1 MSLEILRTGL
11 QTTIQDL
18 GRFGAAHLGISASG
32 ASDHLAMRIG
42 NLMVG
47 NPENTPVIE
56 MTLTGD
62 TVLFH
67 SNAFVALVGSKFK
80 INLDEKPFPFWMG
93 AYISAGQVLTI
104 GPTLKG
110 ARCYLCVRGGLQV
123 KNIINS
129 ASTHLTSRI
138 GGLNG
143 SILKKGDKIAFGN
156 LDKVIQPI
164 KNIKNYPDTDITT
177 VRVTK
182 GLQWDW
188 FDNQNRKLFFQKA
201 YQVSTLSNRMGL
213 RLSGESILSSKGNE
227 IITEG
232 MPLGAIQIPGNG
244 QPILSFVEHQ
254 TTGGYPKLANV
265 ISADL
270 YKVGQLKPGDQ
281 FEFQLIGF
289 PEAEKARLEQ
299 ENYILSLKAHC
310 S

>member
-1 MSLEILRTGL
+1 MSLEILKAGL
-11 QTTIQDL
+11 QTSVQDL

-32 ASDHLAMRIG
+32 ASDNLAMRIG

-47 NPENTPVIE
+47 NPENTTVIE
-56 MTLTGD
+56 MTLIGD

-67 SNAFVALVGSKFK
+67 SDEFIALAGSKFK
-80 INLDEKPFPFWMG
+80 IDLDDKPFPFWSG
-93 AYISAGQVLTI
+93 TYIAAGQVLTI

-110 ARCYLCVRGGLQV
+110 ARCYLCVRGGLQI
-123 KNIINS
+123 KKIINS
-129 ASTHLTSRI
+129 ASTHLTYRM

-143 SILKKGDKIAFGN
+143 SILKKGDRIAFGN

-164 KNIKNYPDTDITT
+164 KNIENYPYTDTTT
-177 VRVTK
+177 IRVTK

-188 FDNQNRKLFFQKA
+188 FDNQNRKLFFEKG

-213 RLSGESILSSKGNE
+213 RLSGQSILSSGGNE

-270 YKVGQLKPGDQ
+270 YKVGQLKPGDN
-281 FEFQLIGF
+281 FKFQLIDF
-289 PEAEKARLEQ
+289 HEAEKARLEQ

>member
-1 MSLEILRTGL
+1 MSLEILKAGL
-11 QTTIQDL
+11 QTSVQDL

-32 ASDHLAMRIG
+32 ASDNLAMRIG
-42 NLMVG
+42 NLIVG
-47 NPENTPVIE
+47 NPENTTAIE

-67 SNAFVALVGSKFK
+67 SDAFIALAGSKFK
-80 INLDEKPFPFWMG
+80 INLDEKPFPFWSG
-93 AYISAGQVLTI
+93 TYIQAGQVLTI
-104 GPTLKG
+104 GSTLSG

-123 KNIINS
+123 KKIINS
-129 ASTHLTSRI
+129 ASTHLTSGM

-143 SILKKGDKIAFGN
+143 SILKKGNRIAFGK
-156 LDKVIQPI
+156 LDNVIQPI
-164 KNIKNYPDTDITT
+164 KNMENYPSTNTT
-177 VRVTK
+177 TIRATK

-188 FDNQNRKLFFQKA
+188 FDNQNRKLFFEKD
-201 YQVSTLSNRMGL
+201 YRVSNVSNRMGL
-213 RLSGESILSSKGNE
+213 RLRGQSIFSSKGNE

-265 ISADL
+265 ISADIS
-270 YKVGQLKPGDQ
+270 KVGQLKPGDQ
-281 FEFQLIGF
+281 FKFKLIDF

-299 ENYILSLKAHC
+299 EKYILSLKTH
-310 S
+310 

>member
-11 QTTIQDL
+11 QSTIQDL
-18 GRFGAAHLGISASG
+18 GRLGVAHLGISASG
-32 ASDHLAMRIG
+32 ASDNLAMRIG
-42 NLMVG
+42 NLIVG

-56 MTLTGD
+56 MTLRGD
-62 TVLFH
+62 TILFH
-67 SNAFVALVGSKFK
+67 SNAFVALAGSKFK
-80 INLDEKPFPFWMG
+80 IDLDKKPFPFWVG
-93 AYISAGQVLTI
+93 TYISSGQVLTI
-104 GPTLKG
+104 GPSLNG

-129 ASTHLTSRI
+129 ASTHLTSKV

-143 SILKKGDKIAFGN
+143 RILTKGDRIAFGN
-156 LDKVIQPI
+156 LDNVIQPI
-164 KNIKNYPDTDITT
+164 KNMKSYSYISTT
-177 VRVTK
+177 TIRVTK

-201 YQVSTLSNRMGL
+201 YRVSTLSNRMGL
-213 RLSGESILSSKGNE
+213 RLSGESIFSSKGNE

-244 QPILSFVEHQ
+244 HPILSFVEHQ

-281 FEFQLIGF
+281 FKFHLIDF
-289 PEAEKARLEQ
+289 PEAEKARMEQ

-310 S
+310 K

>member
-11 QTTIQDL
+11 QSTIQDL
-18 GRFGAAHLGISASG
+18 GRLGVAHLGISASG
-32 ASDHLAMRIG
+32 ASDNLAMRIG
-42 NLMVG
+42 NLIVG
-47 NPENTPVIE
+47 NPENTSVIE

-62 TVLFH
+62 TILFH
-67 SNAFVALVGSKFK
+67 SNAFVALAGSKFK
-80 INLDEKPFPFWMG
+80 IDLDKKPFPFWVG
-93 AYISAGQVLTI
+93 TYISSGQVLTI
-104 GPTLKG
+104 GPSLNG

-129 ASTHLTSRI
+129 ASTHLTSKV

-143 SILKKGDKIAFGN
+143 RILKKGDRIAFGK
-156 LDKVIQPI
+156 LDNVIQPI
-164 KNIKNYPDTDITT
+164 KNMKSYYYIGTT
-177 VRVTK
+177 TIRVTK

-188 FDNQNRKLFFQKA
+188 FDNQNRRLFFQKA
-201 YQVSTLSNRMGL
+201 YRVSTLSNRMGL

-281 FEFQLIGF
+281 FKFHLIDF
-289 PEAEKARLEQ
+289 PKAEKARMEQ

-310 S
+310 K

>member
-11 QTTIQDL
+11 QSTIQDL
-18 GRFGAAHLGISASG
+18 GRLGVAHLGISASG
-32 ASDHLAMRIG
+32 ASDNLAMRIG
-42 NLMVG
+42 NLIVG

-56 MTLTGD
+56 MTLRGD
-62 TVLFH
+62 TILFH
-67 SNAFVALVGSKFK
+67 SNAFVALAGSKFK
-80 INLDEKPFPFWMG
+80 IDLDKKPFPFWVG
-93 AYISAGQVLTI
+93 TYISSGQVLTI
-104 GPTLKG
+104 GPSLNG

-129 ASTHLTSRI
+129 ASTHLTSRV

-143 SILKKGDKIAFGN
+143 RILKKGDRIAFGK
-156 LDKVIQPI
+156 LDNVIQPI
-164 KNIKNYPDTDITT
+164 KNMKSYYYIGTT
-177 VRVTK
+177 TIRVTK

-188 FDNQNRKLFFQKA
+188 FDNQNRRLFFQKA
-201 YQVSTLSNRMGL
+201 YRVSTLSNRMGL

-281 FEFQLIGF
+281 FKFHLIDF
-289 PEAEKARLEQ
+289 PEAEKARMEQ
-299 ENYILSLKAHC
+299 ENYLLSLKAHC
-310 S
+310 K

>member
-1 MSLEILRTGL
+1 MSLEILRAGL
-11 QTTIQDL
+11 QTSIQDL

-32 ASDHLAMRIG
+32 ASDNLAMRIG
-42 NLMVG
+42 NLIVG
-47 NPENTPVIE
+47 NPENTTAIE

-67 SNAFVALVGSKFK
+67 SDAFIALAGSKFK
-80 INLDEKPFPFWMG
+80 INLDEKPFPFWSG
-93 AYISAGQVLTI
+93 TYIRAGQVLTI
-104 GPTLKG
+104 GSTLNG

-123 KNIINS
+123 KKIINS
-129 ASTHLTSRI
+129 TSTHLTSGM

-143 SILKKGDKIAFGN
+143 SILKKGNRLAFGN
-156 LDKVIQPI
+156 LDNVIQPI
-164 KNIKNYPDTDITT
+164 KNMQNHPSTNTT
-177 VRVTK
+177 TIRATK

-188 FDNQNRKLFFQKA
+188 FDNQNRKLFFEKD
-201 YQVSTLSNRMGL
+201 YRVSNVSNRMGL
-213 RLSGESILSSKGNE
+213 RLRGQSIFSSKGNE

-265 ISADL
+265 ISADIS
-270 YKVGQLKPGDQ
+270 KVGQLKPGDQ
-281 FEFQLIGF
+281 FKFKLIDF

-299 ENYILSLKAHC
+299 ENYILSLKTH
-310 S
+310 

>member
-1 MSLEILRTGL
+1 MSLEILRAGL
-11 QTTIQDL
+11 QTSIQDL

-32 ASDHLAMRIG
+32 ASDNLAMRIG
-42 NLMVG
+42 NLIVG
-47 NPENTPVIE
+47 NPENTTAIE

-67 SNAFVALVGSKFK
+67 SDAFIALAGSKFK
-80 INLDEKPFPFWMG
+80 INLDEKPFPFWSG
-93 AYISAGQVLTI
+93 TYIQAGQVLTI
-104 GPTLKG
+104 GSTLSG

-123 KNIINS
+123 KKIINS
-129 ASTHLTSRI
+129 ASTHLTSGM

-143 SILKKGDKIAFGN
+143 SILKKGNRIAFGK
-156 LDKVIQPI
+156 LDNVIQPI
-164 KNIKNYPDTDITT
+164 KNMQNHPSTNTT
-177 VRVTK
+177 TIRATK

-188 FDNQNRKLFFQKA
+188 FDNQNRKLFFEKD
-201 YQVSTLSNRMGL
+201 YRVSNVSNRMGL
-213 RLSGESILSSKGNE
+213 RLRGQSIFSSKGNE

-265 ISADL
+265 ISADIS
-270 YKVGQLKPGDQ
+270 KVGQLKPGDQ
-281 FEFQLIGF
+281 FKFKLIDF

-299 ENYILSLKAHC
+299 ENYILSLKTH
-310 S
+310 

>member
-1 MSLEILRTGL
+1 MSLEILRAGL
-11 QTTIQDL
+11 QTSVQDL

-32 ASDHLAMRIG
+32 ASDNLAMRIG
-42 NLMVG
+42 NLIVG
-47 NPENTPVIE
+47 NPENTTAIE

-67 SNAFVALVGSKFK
+67 SDAFIALAGSKFK
-80 INLDEKPFPFWMG
+80 INLDEKPFPFWSG
-93 AYISAGQVLTI
+93 TYIRAGQVLTI
-104 GPTLKG
+104 GSTLNG

-123 KNIINS
+123 KKIINS
-129 ASTHLTSRI
+129 TSTHLTSGM

-143 SILKKGDKIAFGN
+143 SILKKGNRLAFGN
-156 LDKVIQPI
+156 LDNVIQPI
-164 KNIKNYPDTDITT
+164 KNMQNHPSTNTT
-177 VRVTK
+177 TIRATK

-188 FDNQNRKLFFQKA
+188 FDNQNRKLFFEKD
-201 YQVSTLSNRMGL
+201 YRVSNVSNRMGL
-213 RLSGESILSSKGNE
+213 RLRGQSIFSSKGNE

-265 ISADL
+265 ISADIS
-270 YKVGQLKPGDQ
+270 KVGQLKPGDQ
-281 FEFQLIGF
+281 FKFKLIDF

-299 ENYILSLKAHC
+299 ENYILSLKTH
-310 S
+310 

>member
-1 MSLEILRTGL
+1 MSLEILRAGL

-18 GRFGAAHLGISASG
+18 GRFGVAHLGISTSG
-32 ASDHLAMRIG
+32 ASDNLAMRIG
-42 NLMVG
+42 NLIVG
-47 NPENTPVIE
+47 NPENTTAIE

-67 SNAFVALVGSKFK
+67 SNAFIALAGSKFK
-80 INLDEKPFPFWMG
+80 IDLDEKPFPFWSG
-93 AYISAGQVLTI
+93 TYISAGQVLTI

-123 KNIINS
+123 KKIINS
-129 ASTHLTSRI
+129 ASTHLTSRM

-143 SILKKGDKIAFGN
+143 SILKKGDRIAFGN

-164 KNIKNYPDTDITT
+164 KNMENYPYTDSTT
-177 VRVTK
+177 IRVTK

-270 YKVGQLKPGDQ
+270 YKVGQLKPGDN
-281 FEFQLIGF
+281 FKFQLIDF

-310 S
+310 N

>member
-1 MSLEILRTGL
+1 MSLEILRAGL

-32 ASDHLAMRIG
+32 ASDNLAMRIG

-47 NPENTPVIE
+47 NPENTTVIE

-67 SNAFVALVGSKFK
+67 SNAFIALAGSKFK
-80 INLDEKPFPFWMG
+80 VDLDKKPFPFWAG
-93 AYISAGQVLTI
+93 TYISAGQVLTI
-104 GPTLKG
+104 GPTLNG

-129 ASTHLTSRI
+129 TSTHLTSRV

-143 SILKKGDKIAFGN
+143 RILKKGDRLAFGN

-164 KNIKNYPDTDITT
+164 KNMNNYPYKDITT
-177 VRVTK
+177 IRVTK

-213 RLSGESILSSKGNE
+213 RLCGESILSSKGNE

-232 MPLGAIQIPGNG
+232 MPLGAIQILGNG

-281 FEFQLIGF
+281 FKFQLIDF

-299 ENYILSLKAHC
+299 ENYILSLKEHC

>member
-1 MSLEILRTGL
+1 MSLEILKAGL
-11 QTTIQDL
+11 QTSVQDL
-18 GRFGAAHLGISASG
+18 GRFGSAHLGISASG
-32 ASDHLAMRIG
+32 ASDNLAMRIG

-47 NPENTPVIE
+47 NPENTTAIE

-67 SNAFVALVGSKFK
+67 SDAFIALAGSIFK
-80 INLDEKPFPFWMG
+80 IDLDEKPFPFWSG
-93 AYISAGQVLTI
+93 TYIQAGQVLTI
-104 GPTLKG
+104 GSTLSG

-129 ASTHLTSRI
+129 ASTHLTSEM

-143 SILKKGDKIAFGN
+143 CILKKGDQIAFGN
-156 LDKVIQPI
+156 LSHVIQPI
-164 KNIKNYPDTDITT
+164 KNMENYPFTNTATI
-177 VRVTK
+177 RATK

-188 FDNQNRKLFFQKA
+188 FDNQNRKLFFEKD
-201 YQVSTLSNRMGL
+201 YRVSNVSNRMGL
-213 RLSGESILSSKGNE
+213 RLRGQSIFSSKGNE

-270 YKVGQLKPGDQ
+270 YKVGQLKPGDN
-281 FEFQLIGF
+281 FKFQLIDF

-299 ENYILSLKAHC
+299 ENYILSLKEH
-310 S
+310 

>member
-1 MSLEILRTGL
+1 MSLEILRAGL
-11 QTTIQDL
+11 QTSVQDL

-32 ASDHLAMRIG
+32 ASDNLAMRIG
-42 NLMVG
+42 NLIVG
-47 NPENTPVIE
+47 NPENTTAIE

-67 SNAFVALVGSKFK
+67 SDAFIALAGSKFK
-80 INLDEKPFPFWMG
+80 INLDEKPFPFWSG
-93 AYISAGQVLTI
+93 TYIQAGQVLTI
-104 GPTLKG
+104 GSTLSG

-123 KNIINS
+123 KKIINS
-129 ASTHLTSRI
+129 ASTHLTSGM

-143 SILKKGDKIAFGN
+143 SILKKGDQIAFGN
-156 LDKVIQPI
+156 LSHVIQPV
-164 KNIKNYPDTDITT
+164 KNMENYPFTNTATI
-177 VRVTK
+177 RATK

-188 FDNQNRKLFFQKA
+188 FDNQNRKLFFEKD
-201 YQVSTLSNRMGL
+201 YRVSNVSNRMGL
-213 RLSGESILSSKGNE
+213 RLRGQSIFSSKGNE

-265 ISADL
+265 ISADIS
-270 YKVGQLKPGDQ
+270 KVGQLKPGDQ
-281 FEFQLIGF
+281 FKFKLIDF

-299 ENYILSLKAHC
+299 ENYILSLKTH
-310 S
+310 

>member
-1 MSLEILRTGL
+1 MSLEILKAGL
-11 QTTIQDL
+11 QTSVQDL
-18 GRFGAAHLGISASG
+18 GRFGSAHLGISASG
-32 ASDHLAMRIG
+32 ASDNLAMRIG

-47 NPENTPVIE
+47 NPENTTAIE

-67 SNAFVALVGSKFK
+67 SDAFIALAGSKFK
-80 INLDEKPFPFWMG
+80 IDLDEKPFPFWSG
-93 AYISAGQVLTI
+93 TYIQAGQVLTI
-104 GPTLKG
+104 GSTLSG

-129 ASTHLTSRI
+129 TSTHLTSEM

-143 SILKKGDKIAFGN
+143 SILKKGDQIAFGN
-156 LDKVIQPI
+156 LSHVIQPV
-164 KNIKNYPDTDITT
+164 KNMENYPFTNTATI
-177 VRVTK
+177 RATK

-188 FDNQNRKLFFQKA
+188 FDNQNRKLFFEKG

-213 RLSGESILSSKGNE
+213 RLSGQSIFSSKGSE

-232 MPLGAIQIPGNG
+232 MPLGAIQIPGDG

-281 FEFQLIGF
+281 FKFQLIDF
-289 PEAEKARLEQ
+289 PEAEKARLKQ
-299 ENYILSLKAHC
+299 ENYILSLKEH
-310 S
+310 

>member
-1 MSLEILRTGL
+1 MSLEILRAGL

-18 GRFGAAHLGISASG
+18 GRFGVAHLGISASG
-32 ASDHLAMRIG
+32 ASDNLAMRIG
-42 NLMVG
+42 NLIVG
-47 NPENTPVIE
+47 NPENTTAIE

-67 SNAFVALVGSKFK
+67 SNAFIALAGSKFK
-80 INLDEKPFPFWMG
+80 IDLDKKPFPFWAG
-93 AYISAGQVLTI
+93 TYISAGQVLTI
-104 GPTLKG
+104 GPTLNG

-123 KNIINS
+123 KKIINS
-129 ASTHLTSRI
+129 ASTHLTSRM

-143 SILKKGDKIAFGN
+143 SILKKGDGIAFGN

-164 KNIKNYPDTDITT
+164 KNMENYPYADTTT
-177 VRVTK
+177 IRVTK
-182 GLQWDW
+182 GLQWNW
-188 FDNQNRKLFFQKA
+188 FDNQNRRLFFQKA

-270 YKVGQLKPGDQ
+270 YKVGQLKPGDN
-281 FEFQLIGF
+281 FKFQLIDF

-310 S
+310 N

>member
-1 MSLEILRTGL
+1 MSLEILRAGL

-18 GRFGAAHLGISASG
+18 GRSGAAHLGISASG
-32 ASDHLAMRIG
+32 ASDNLAMRIG

-47 NPENTPVIE
+47 NPENTTVIE
-56 MTLTGD
+56 RTLTGD

-67 SNAFVALVGSKFK
+67 SDAFIALAGSKFK
-80 INLDEKPFPFWMG
+80 IDLDKKLFPFWSG
-93 AYISAGQVLTI
+93 TYISAGQVLTI
-104 GPTLKG
+104 GPTLNG

-123 KNIINS
+123 KKIINS
-129 ASTHLTSRI
+129 ASTHLASRM

-143 SILKKGDKIAFGN
+143 SILKKGNRIAFGN

-164 KNIKNYPDTDITT
+164 KNMENYPYTDTTT
-177 VRVTK
+177 IRVTI

-188 FDNQNRKLFFQKA
+188 FDNENRKLFFQKA
-201 YQVSTLSNRMGL
+201 YQVTTLSNRMGL

-270 YKVGQLKPGDQ
+270 YKVGQLKPGDN
-281 FEFQLIGF
+281 FKFQLIDFHG
-289 PEAEKARLEQ
+289 AEKARLEQ

>member
-201 YQVSTLSNRMGL
+201 YQVTALSNRMGL

-244 QPILSFVEHQ
+244 QPIISFVEHQ

-310 S
+310 N

>member
-1 MSLEILRTGL
+1 
-11 QTTIQDL
+11 
-18 GRFGAAHLGISASG
+18 
-32 ASDHLAMRIG
+32 
-42 NLMVG
+42 
-47 NPENTPVIE
+47 

-67 SNAFVALVGSKFK
+67 SNAFVALAGSKFK
-80 INLDEKPFPFWMG
+80 IDLDKKPFPFWAG
-93 AYISAGQVLTI
+93 THISSGQVLTI
-104 GPTLKG
+104 GPTLNG
-110 ARCYLCVRGGLQV
+110 ARCYFCIRGGLQV

-129 ASTHLTSRI
+129 SSTHLTSRV

-143 SILKKGDKIAFGN
+143 RILKKGDRIAFGN
-156 LDKVIQPI
+156 LDKVRQPI
-164 KNIKNYPDTDITT
+164 KNMNNYPYTDITT
-177 VRVTK
+177 IRVTK

-213 RLSGESILSSKGNE
+213 RLNGESILSSKGNE

-270 YKVGQLKPGDQ
+270 YKVGQLQPGDH
-281 FEFQLIGF
+281 FKFHLIDF
-289 PEAEKARLEQ
+289 SEAEKARIEQ

-310 S
+310 K

>member
-1 MSLEILRTGL
+1 MSLEILRSGL
-11 QTTIQDL
+11 QTSVQDL
-18 GRFGAAHLGISASG
+18 GRFGVAHLGISASG
-32 ASDHLAMRIG
+32 ASDNLAMRIG
-42 NLMVG
+42 NLIVG
-47 NPENTPVIE
+47 NPENTTAIE
-56 MTLTGD
+56 ITLTGD

-67 SNAFVALVGSKFK
+67 SNAFIALTGSKFK
-80 INLDEKPFPFWMG
+80 IDLDEKPFPFWAG
-93 AYISAGQVLTI
+93 TYISAGQVLTV
-104 GPTLKG
+104 GPTLSG

-123 KNIINS
+123 KKIINS
-129 ASTHLTSRI
+129 ASTHLTSRM

-143 SILKKGDKIAFGN
+143 SILKKGDRIAFGN
-156 LDKVIQPI
+156 PDKVIQPS
-164 KNIKNYPDTDITT
+164 KNMENYPYTDTKTI
-177 VRVTK
+177 RVTK

-270 YKVGQLKPGDQ
+270 YKVGQLKPGDN
-281 FEFQLIGF
+281 FKFQLIDF
-289 PEAEKARLEQ
+289 PEAEKTRLEQ

-310 S
+310 N

>member
-213 RLSGESILSSKGNE
+213 RLSGESIHSYKGNE

>member
-1 MSLEILRTGL
+1 MSLEILKAGL
-11 QTTIQDL
+11 QTSVQDL

-32 ASDHLAMRIG
+32 ASDNLAMRIG

-47 NPENTPVIE
+47 NPENTTAIE

-67 SNAFVALVGSKFK
+67 SDAFIGT
-80 INLDEKPFPFWMG
+80 
-93 AYISAGQVLTI
+93 YIQAGQVLTI
-104 GPTLKG
+104 GSTLNG
-110 ARCYLCVRGGLQV
+110 ARCYLCVRGGLQI
-123 KNIINS
+123 KKIINS
-129 ASTHLTSRI
+129 ASTHLTSGM

-143 SILKKGDKIAFGN
+143 SILKKGDQIAFGN
-156 LDKVIQPI
+156 LNNVIQPI
-164 KNIKNYPDTDITT
+164 KNMENYPFTNTT
-177 VRVTK
+177 TIRATK

-188 FDNQNRKLFFQKA
+188 FDNQNRKLFFEKG

-213 RLSGESILSSKGNE
+213 RLSGQSIFSSKGSE

-232 MPLGAIQIPGNG
+232 MPLGAIQIPGDG

-281 FEFQLIGF
+281 FKFQLIDF

-299 ENYILSLKAHC
+299 ENYILSLKEH
-310 S
+310 

>member
-164 KNIKNYPDTDITT
+164 KNINNYPDTDITT

-213 RLSGESILSSKGNE
+213 RLSGESIHSSKGNE

>member
-1 MSLEILRTGL
+1 MSLEILRAGL
-11 QTTIQDL
+11 QTSIQDL

-32 ASDHLAMRIG
+32 ASDNLAMRIG
-42 NLMVG
+42 NLIVG
-47 NPENTPVIE
+47 NPENTTAIE

-67 SNAFVALVGSKFK
+67 SDAFIALAGSIFK
-80 INLDEKPFPFWMG
+80 IDLDEKPFPFWSG
-93 AYISAGQVLTI
+93 TYIQAGQVLTI
-104 GPTLKG
+104 GSTLNG

-123 KNIINS
+123 KKIINS
-129 ASTHLTSRI
+129 ASTHLTSGM

-143 SILKKGDKIAFGN
+143 GILKKGDQITFGN
-156 LDKVIQPI
+156 LGHVMQPI
-164 KNIKNYPDTDITT
+164 KNMENYPFTNTATI
-177 VRVTK
+177 RATK

-188 FDNQNRKLFFQKA
+188 FDNQNRKLFFEKG

-213 RLSGESILSSKGNE
+213 RLSGQSIFSSKGSE

-232 MPLGAIQIPGNG
+232 MPLGAIQIPGDG

-281 FEFQLIGF
+281 FKFQLIDF

-299 ENYILSLKAHC
+299 EKYILSLKTH
-310 S
+310 

>member
-1 MSLEILRTGL
+1 MSLEILRAGL
-11 QTTIQDL
+11 QTSVQDL

-32 ASDHLAMRIG
+32 ASDNLAMRIG

-47 NPENTPVIE
+47 NPENTTVIE

-67 SNAFVALVGSKFK
+67 SDAFIALAGSKFK
-80 INLDEKPFPFWMG
+80 IDLDEKSFPFWSG
-93 AYISAGQVLTI
+93 TYIQAGQVLTI
-104 GPTLKG
+104 GSTLNG
-110 ARCYLCVRGGLQV
+110 ARCYLCVRGGLQI
-123 KNIINS
+123 KKIINS
-129 ASTHLTSRI
+129 ASTHLTSGM

-143 SILKKGDKIAFGN
+143 SILKKGDQIAFGN
-156 LDKVIQPI
+156 LSHVIQPI
-164 KNIKNYPDTDITT
+164 KNMENYPFTNTATI
-177 VRVTK
+177 RATK

-188 FDNQNRKLFFQKA
+188 FDNQNRKLFFEKG

-213 RLSGESILSSKGNE
+213 RLSGQSIFSSKGSE

-232 MPLGAIQIPGNG
+232 MPLGAIQIPGDG

-281 FEFQLIGF
+281 FKFQLIDF

-310 S
+310 N

>member
-1 MSLEILRTGL
+1 MSLEILKAGL
-11 QTTIQDL
+11 QTSVQDL
-18 GRFGAAHLGISASG
+18 GRFGSAHLGISASG
-32 ASDHLAMRIG
+32 ASDNLAMRIG

-47 NPENTPVIE
+47 NPENTTAIE

-67 SNAFVALVGSKFK
+67 SDAFIALAGSIFK
-80 INLDEKPFPFWMG
+80 IDLDEKPFPFWSG
-93 AYISAGQVLTI
+93 TYIQAGQVLTI
-104 GPTLKG
+104 GSTLSG

-129 ASTHLTSRI
+129 ASTHLTSEM

-143 SILKKGDKIAFGN
+143 GILKKGDQIAFGN
-156 LDKVIQPI
+156 LSHVIQPI
-164 KNIKNYPDTDITT
+164 KNMENYPFTNTATI
-177 VRVTK
+177 RATK

-188 FDNQNRKLFFQKA
+188 FDNQNRKLFFEKG

-213 RLSGESILSSKGNE
+213 RLSGESILSSKANE

-265 ISADL
+265 ISADIS
-270 YKVGQLKPGDQ
+270 KVGQLKPGDQ
-281 FEFQLIGF
+281 FKFKLIDF

-299 ENYILSLKAHC
+299 ENYILSLKTH
-310 S
+310 

>member
-1 MSLEILRTGL
+1 MSLEILKAGL
-11 QTTIQDL
+11 QTSVQDL
-18 GRFGAAHLGISASG
+18 GRFGSAHLGISASG
-32 ASDHLAMRIG
+32 ASDNLAMRIG

-47 NPENTPVIE
+47 NPENTTAIE

-67 SNAFVALVGSKFK
+67 SDAFIALAGSIFK
-80 INLDEKPFPFWMG
+80 IDLDEKPFPFWSG
-93 AYISAGQVLTI
+93 TYIQAGQVLTI
-104 GPTLKG
+104 GSTLSG

-129 ASTHLTSRI
+129 ASTHLTSEM

-143 SILKKGDKIAFGN
+143 CILKKGDQIAFGN
-156 LDKVIQPI
+156 LSHVIQPI
-164 KNIKNYPDTDITT
+164 KNMENYPFTNTATI
-177 VRVTK
+177 RATK

-188 FDNQNRKLFFQKA
+188 FDNQNRKLFFEKG

-213 RLSGESILSSKGNE
+213 RLSGQSIFSSKGSE

-232 MPLGAIQIPGNG
+232 MPLGAIQIPGDG

-281 FEFQLIGF
+281 FKFQLIDF
-289 PEAEKARLEQ
+289 PEAEKARLKQ
-299 ENYILSLKAHC
+299 ENYILSLKEH
-310 S
+310 

>member
-1 MSLEILRTGL
+1 MSLEILRAGL

-32 ASDHLAMRIG
+32 ASDNLAMRIG

-47 NPENTPVIE
+47 NPENTTVIE

-67 SNAFVALVGSKFK
+67 SNVFIALAGSKFK
-80 INLDEKPFPFWMG
+80 IDLDDKPFPFWAG
-93 AYISAGQVLTI
+93 TYISAGQVLTI
-104 GPTLKG
+104 GPTLNG

-129 ASTHLTSRI
+129 TSTHLTSGV

-143 SILKKGDKIAFGN
+143 SILKKGDRIAFGN
-156 LDKVIQPI
+156 MDQVIQPI
-164 KNIKNYPDTDITT
+164 KSMKNYPYTDITT

-281 FEFQLIGF
+281 FKFQLIDF

-310 S
+310 N

>member
-1 MSLEILRTGL
+1 MSLEILRAGL
-11 QTTIQDL
+11 QTSVQDL
-18 GRFGAAHLGISASG
+18 GRFGAAHLGISVSG
-32 ASDHLAMRIG
+32 ASDNLAMRIG

-47 NPENTPVIE
+47 NPENTTAIE

-62 TVLFH
+62 TFLFH
-67 SNAFVALVGSKFK
+67 SDAFIALAGSKFK
-80 INLDEKPFPFWMG
+80 IDLDEKPFPFWSG
-93 AYISAGQVLTI
+93 IYIQAGQVLTI
-104 GPTLKG
+104 GSTLSG

-123 KNIINS
+123 EKIINS
-129 ASTHLTSRI
+129 ASTHLTSGM

-143 SILKKGDKIAFGN
+143 CILKKGDQIAFGN
-156 LDKVIQPI
+156 LSHVIQPI
-164 KNIKNYPDTDITT
+164 KNMENYPFTNTATI
-177 VRVTK
+177 RATK

-188 FDNQNRKLFFQKA
+188 FDNQNRKLFFEKG

-213 RLSGESILSSKGNE
+213 RLSGQSIFSSKGSE

-232 MPLGAIQIPGNG
+232 MPLGAIQIPGDG

-281 FEFQLIGF
+281 FKFQLIDF
-289 PEAEKARLEQ
+289 PEAEKARLKQ
-299 ENYILSLKAHC
+299 ENYILSLKEH
-310 S
+310 

>member
-1 MSLEILRTGL
+1 MSLEILRTGV
-11 QTTIQDL
+11 QTTIQDF

-32 ASDHLAMRIG
+32 ASDNLAMRIG
-42 NLMVG
+42 NLIVG

-80 INLDEKPFPFWMG
+80 INLDEKPFPFWTG
-93 AYISAGQVLTI
+93 TYISVGQILTI

-164 KNIKNYPDTDITT
+164 KNMKNYPDIDTSTI
-177 VRVTK
+177 RVTK

-188 FDNQNRKLFFQKA
+188 FDNQNRKLFFQNA
-201 YQVSTLSNRMGL
+201 YQVATLSNRMGL
-213 RLSGESILSSKGNE
+213 RLKGESILSSKGNE

-232 MPLGAIQIPGNG
+232 IPLGAIQIPGNG

-281 FEFQLIGF
+281 FKFHLIDF
-289 PEAEKARLEQ
+289 PEAEKARMEQ
-299 ENYILSLKAHC
+299 ENYLLSLKAHC
-310 S
+310 K

>member
-1 MSLEILRTGL
+1 MSLEILRAGL

-18 GRFGAAHLGISASG
+18 GRSGAAHLGISASG
-32 ASDHLAMRIG
+32 ASDNLAMRIG

-47 NPENTPVIE
+47 NPENTTVIE

-67 SNAFVALVGSKFK
+67 SDAFIALAGSKFK
-80 INLDEKPFPFWMG
+80 IDLDKKLFPFWSG
-93 AYISAGQVLTI
+93 TYISAGQVLTI
-104 GPTLKG
+104 GPTLNG

-123 KNIINS
+123 KKIINS
-129 ASTHLTSRI
+129 ASTHLASRM

-143 SILKKGDKIAFGN
+143 SILKKGNRIAFGN

-164 KNIKNYPDTDITT
+164 KNMENYPYTDTTT
-177 VRVTK
+177 IRVTK

-201 YQVSTLSNRMGL
+201 YQVTTLSNRMGL

-270 YKVGQLKPGDQ
+270 YKVGQLKPGDN
-281 FEFQLIGF
+281 FKFQLIDFHG
-289 PEAEKARLEQ
+289 AEKARLEQ
-299 ENYILSLKAHC
+299 ENYILSLKAHD
-310 S
+310 

>member
-1 MSLEILRTGL
+1 
-11 QTTIQDL
+11 
-18 GRFGAAHLGISASG
+18 
-32 ASDHLAMRIG
+32 
-42 NLMVG
+42 MVG
-47 NPENTPVIE
+47 NPENTTAIE

-67 SNAFVALVGSKFK
+67 SDAFIALAGSKFK
-80 INLDEKPFPFWMG
+80 IDLDEKPLPFWSG
-93 AYISAGQVLTI
+93 TYIQAGQVLTI
-104 GPTLKG
+104 GSTLSG
-110 ARCYLCVRGGLQV
+110 ARCYLCVRGGLQI
-123 KNIINS
+123 KKIINS
-129 ASTHLTSRI
+129 ASTHLTSGM

-143 SILKKGDKIAFGN
+143 GILKKGDQIAFGN
-156 LDKVIQPI
+156 LSNVIQPI
-164 KNIKNYPDTDITT
+164 KNMENYPFTNTT
-177 VRVTK
+177 TIRATK

-188 FDNQNRKLFFQKA
+188 FDNQNRKLFFEKG

-213 RLSGESILSSKGNE
+213 RLSGQSIFSSKGSE

-232 MPLGAIQIPGNG
+232 MPLGAIQIPGDG

-281 FEFQLIGF
+281 FKFQLIDF

-299 ENYILSLKAHC
+299 ENYILSLKEH
-310 S
+310 

>member
-32 ASDHLAMRIG
+32 ASDNLAMRIG

-56 MTLTGD
+56 MALTGD
-62 TVLFH
+62 TFLFH
-67 SNAFVALVGSKFK
+67 SNAFVALAGSKFK
-80 INLDEKPFPFWMG
+80 IDLDKKPFPFWAG
-93 AYISAGQVLTI
+93 TYISSGQVLTI
-104 GPTLKG
+104 GPSLNG

-123 KNIINS
+123 KKIINS
-129 ASTHLTSRI
+129 ASTHLTSKV

-143 SILKKGDKIAFGN
+143 RILTKGDRIAFGN
-156 LDKVIQPI
+156 LDNVIQPI
-164 KNIKNYPDTDITT
+164 KNMKSYSYIDTTT
-177 VRVTK
+177 IRVTK

-201 YQVSTLSNRMGL
+201 YRVSTLSNRMGL

-281 FEFQLIGF
+281 FNFHLIDF
-289 PEAEKARLEQ
+289 PEAEKARMEQ

-310 S
+310 K

>member
-32 ASDHLAMRIG
+32 ASDNLAMRIG

-164 KNIKNYPDTDITT
+164 KNIKNYPDTDIKT

-213 RLSGESILSSKGNE
+213 RLSGESIHSSKGNE

-270 YKVGQLKPGDQ
+270 FKVGQLKPGDR
-281 FEFQLIGF
+281 FEFQLIDF

-299 ENYILSLKAHC
+299 ENYIISLKAHC

>member
-1 MSLEILRTGL
+1 MSLEILRAGL
-11 QTTIQDL
+11 QTSVQDL

-32 ASDHLAMRIG
+32 ASDYLAMRIG

-47 NPENTPVIE
+47 NPENTTAIE

-67 SNAFVALVGSKFK
+67 SNAFIALAGSIFK
-80 INLDEKPFPFWMG
+80 IDLDEEAFPFWSG
-93 AYISAGQVLTI
+93 TYIQAGQVLTI
-104 GPTLKG
+104 GPTLNG
-110 ARCYLCVRGGLQV
+110 ARCYLCVRGGLQI
-123 KNIINS
+123 KKIINS
-129 ASTHLTSRI
+129 ASTHLTSGM

-143 SILKKGDKIAFGN
+143 NILKKGDQIAFGN
-156 LDKVIQPI
+156 LNNVIQPI
-164 KNIKNYPDTDITT
+164 KNMENYPFTNTT
-177 VRVTK
+177 TIRATK

-188 FDNQNRKLFFQKA
+188 FDNQNRKLFFEKG

-213 RLSGESILSSKGNE
+213 RLRGQSIFSSKGSE

-232 MPLGAIQIPGNG
+232 MPLGAIQIPGDG

-270 YKVGQLKPGDQ
+270 YKVGQLKPGDN
-281 FEFQLIGF
+281 FKFQLIDFHG
-289 PEAEKARLEQ
+289 AEKARLEQ
-299 ENYILSLKAHC
+299 ENYILSLKEH
-310 S
+310 